1 MSDLRPLDPDAVV
14 GCLLGQAVGDMMG
27 LPAENL
33 SPRRVAKLFPNL
45 DRPRFL
51 FGHGMGSDDTE
62 HACMTA
68 QALLRS
74 GGDRHRFRRSL
85 AWRVRWWF
93 LAGPVSLGRAT
104 LLACVKLWLGVPS
117 YKSGVKSAGNGPAM
131 RAAVL
136 FAADE
141 CPDEPDH
148 LDCTYDTPFRPWLG
162 DSTFLT
168 HDDEQAVLG
177 AFAVRSAARLAV
189 RHRNETLVASQFL
202 NTFQLAL
209 SILSSDIGR
218 NLTAMAAAHESNKSV
233 AEFAAEL
240 RLTRGVTGY
249 IAHTVPVAIYAFLR
263 HPDDYRTAVESV
275 IRLGGDTDT
284 VAAITGALVGARVG
298 KAGIP
303 KEWLDRWADWP
314 RSVAWM
320 EKLALKLAEGKW
332 RESPQPA
339 VPLAWWVIP
348 LRNLFFFLVV
358 LVHVFRRLLPPY

>member
-1 MSDLRPLDPDAVV
+1 
-14 GCLLGQAVGDMMG
+14 MMG

-33 SPRRVAKLFPNL
+33 HPRRVARLFPNL

-85 AWRVRWWF
+85 AWRLRWWF
-93 LAGPVSLGRAT
+93 LAGPAGIGRAT
-104 LLACVKLWLGVPS
+104 LLACLRLWFGVPS

-131 RAAVL
+131 RAAIMFVT
-136 FAADE
+136 AG
-141 CPDEPDH
+141 CPWEPDG
-148 LDCTYDTPFRPWLG
+148 LDCLYEPGFWPWIG
-162 DSTFLT
+162 DSTRLT
-168 HDDEQAVLG
+168 HRDLQADLG
-177 AFAVRSAARLAV
+177 AFAVRLVAASAADRASPPNPAEWGWLEALSSFGDTV
-189 RHRNETLVASQFL
+189 THRNLQAIRPAYQ
-202 NTFQLAL
+202 A
-209 SILSSDIGR
+209 G
-218 NLTAMAAAHESNKSV
+218 KSV

-240 RLTRGVTGY
+240 KLTRGVTGY
-249 IAHTVPVAIYAFLR
+249 IAHTMPVAIYAFLK
-263 HPDDYRTAVESV
+263 HSDDFRTAVESV

-332 RESPQPA
+332 REAPQPA
-339 VPLAWWVIP
+339 VSLAWWAIP
-348 LRNLFFFLVV
+348 LRNLVFFLVV
-358 LVHVFRRLLPPY
+358 LAHVFRRLLPPY

>member
-1 MSDLRPLDPDAVV
+1 MTFRPLDPEAIV

-27 LPAENL
+27 LPMEGL
-33 SPRRVAKLFPNL
+33 SRRRVAKLFPNL

-51 FGHGMGSDDTE
+51 LGYGMGSDDTE

-68 QALLRS
+68 QALLRC

-85 AWRVRWWF
+85 AWRLRWWF
-93 LAGPVSLGRAT
+93 LAGPAGIGKAT
-104 LLACVKLWLGVPS
+104 LLACLRLWFGVPS
-117 YKSGVKSAGNGPAM
+117 YESGVKSAGNGPAM
-131 RAAVL
+131 RAAIL
-136 FAADE
+136 FAATD
-141 CPDEPDH
+141 CPDEPEQGF
-148 LDCTYDTPFRPWLG
+148 DCFYDTPFRPWLG

-168 HDDEQAVLG
+168 HDDEQAVFG
-177 AFAVRSAARLAV
+177 AFAVRAAASLAS
-189 RHRNETLVASQFL
+189 RERGQQLDANSFL
-202 NTFQLAL
+202 ELYRMDF
-209 SILSSDIGR
+209 SILSNDIGR
-218 NLTAMAAAHESNKSV
+218 NLKSMVRAYDAAKSV

-240 RLTRGVTGY
+240 KLTRGVTGY
-249 IAHTVPVAIYAFLR
+249 IAHTVPVAIYAFLK
-263 HPDDYRTAVESV
+263 HSDDYRTAVESV

-320 EKLALKLAEGKW
+320 EKLALNLAAGKW

-339 VPLAWWVIP
+339 VPLAWWAIP
-348 LRNLFFFLVV
+348 FRNLFFFLVV
-358 LVHVFRRLLPPY
+358 LGHVFRRLLPPY